1 MIANADVCAT
11 DYSQPTTDWTNDPS
25 WIMNMEAFYTDKSSS
40 GRRSSNNSSQDVSK
54 LEALSMMRDAK
65 RRRQSYR
72 GIHTA
77 RKSYTEILR
86 EIIAQQTEIL
96 TAAHGS
102 IQQSEDKR
110 CGSVE
115 SFESNKEIVKQRHG
129 SNKYNKPTSPTSR
142 QIHPSDDSRYGKTNN
157 CSEQSRRRLARR
169 RRYNSPKRDD
179 DDNNKQQP
187 TCQYSP
193 SSADYRYNN
202 SNGHCDDVD
211 NNKPKK
217 SKKHK
222 KHSKSKHKHRH
233 KS

>member
-1 MIANADVCAT
+1 MILNADVCAT

-40 GRRSSNNSSQDVSK
+40 GRRSLNNSSQDVSK

-86 EIIAQQTEIL
+86 EIIAQQTEML
-96 TAAHGS
+96 TAAQES

-110 CGSVE
+110 SSSVE
-115 SFESNKEIVKQRHG
+115 SFESNKEIVKRRHG
-129 SNKYNKPTSPTSR
+129 SNKYNKPNTPTSR
-142 QIHPSDDSRYGKTNN
+142 QIYPSDDSRYGKTNN
-157 CSEQSRRRLARR
+157 SSEQSRIGLPRR
-169 RRYNSPKRDD
+169 RRYNSRRRDGD
-179 DDNNKQQP
+179 DSNKQP

-193 SSADYRYNN
+193 SIADYRYNN
-202 SNGHCDDVD
+202 SGGDYDDVD

-222 KHSKSKHKHRH
+222 KHSKSKHKHKH